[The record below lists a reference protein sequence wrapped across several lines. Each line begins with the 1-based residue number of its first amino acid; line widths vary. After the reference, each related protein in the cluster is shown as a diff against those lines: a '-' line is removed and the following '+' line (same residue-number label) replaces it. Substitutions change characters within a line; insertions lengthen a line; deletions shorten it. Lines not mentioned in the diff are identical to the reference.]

1 MGPAN
6 PTIPVVLKR
15 ALLHDPDARAWL
27 EFRQPVDVLVAAR
40 PADVVPVLV
49 EAERRVE
56 SDGLWA
62 AGFVSFAAASGLD
75 PSLVALADPD
85 VPLVCLGLFPEP
97 GQVSRPCTPGPAPRV
112 DWRAS
117 ETFTGYVGKIREI
130 KRQIAL
136 GNTYQINYTLRL
148 ETRESLDPWELFAGI
163 AADAPYGACLE
174 CGDLVVVSASP
185 ELFFRRAG
193 RSITCRPMKGTLRR
207 GMTLKS
213 DLALRDQLLASAK
226 CQAENIMI
234 TDMVRNDL
242 GRIAAA
248 GSVRTP
254 ELLTAEKYP
263 TVWQMTS
270 TVTADSSAP
279 TFEVMRAL
287 FPCASVTGAPKVS
300 SMAIIA
306 GLEGH
311 PRGVYTG
318 AIGYLGPGGRAQF
331 NVAIRTAAMNR
342 VTGVTKYGIGGGI
355 VWDSDPQEEYAECLL
370 KARILREE
378 TTGRDFQLLET
389 TRWTPGE
396 GYALLDEHLARMADS
411 AAYFDFEFDREKIC
425 KGLDARARMFPRT
438 AQRVRMLLSA
448 SGMLDVTSTPLDA
461 QPAGPVRLKL
471 AAGPVRIDNPF
482 LYHKTTRREVYD
494 NARSSVD
501 DCDDVLLW
509 NSERYLT
516 EATIA
521 NVALNI
527 GGQLY
532 TPPEE
537 CGLLAGTWRGRLL
550 ASGEIGLRRI
560 RVDEVSV
567 GDEVL
572 LFNSVRG
579 VYKGVLVG

>member
-1 MGPAN
+1 
-6 PTIPVVLKR
+6 VL
-15 ALLHDPDARAWL
+15 HEPEARTWL
-27 EFRQPVDVLVAAR
+27 DFRHPIEVLVATR
-40 PADVVPVLV
+40 PANVLPVLV

-56 SDGLWA
+56 SEGLWA

-75 PSLVALADPD
+75 PSLAAHPDPD

-97 GQVSRPCTPGPAPRV
+97 EKVSRPCPSRPAPRV
-112 DWRAS
+112 GWRAS
-117 ETFTGYVGKIREI
+117 EEFDEYVARIREI

-136 GNTYQINYTLRL
+136 GNTYQINYTLQL
-148 ETRESLDPWELFAGI
+148 ETHESLDPWELFAGI
-163 AADAPYGACLE
+163 ASDAPYGACLE
-174 CGDLVVVSASP
+174 CGDMAIVSASP

-207 GMTLKS
+207 GMTLKA
-213 DLALRDQLLASAK
+213 DLALRDELLSSAK

-242 GRIAAA
+242 GRIATP

-254 ELLTAEKYP
+254 DLLTAEKYA
-263 TVWQMTS
+263 TVWQLTS
-270 TVTADSSAP
+270 TVTADSDAP
-279 TFEVMRAL
+279 TSEVMRAL

-306 GLEGH
+306 GLERS
-311 PRGVYTG
+311 PRGIYTG
-318 AIGYLGPGGRAQF
+318 AIGYLRPGRRAQF
-331 NVAIRTAAMNR
+331 NVAIRTAVMNR

-355 VWDSDPQEEYAECLL
+355 VWDSDAQQEYAECLL
-370 KARILREE
+370 KARILQAEAV
-378 TTGRDFQLLET
+378 GRDFQLLET

-411 AAYFDFEFDREKIC
+411 AAYFDFEFDREKVRND
-425 KGLDARARMFPRT
+425 LNERARTFPQA
-438 AQRVRMLLSA
+438 AQRIRMLLSA
-448 SGMLDVTSTPLDA
+448 SGILDVTSTPLDA
-461 QPAGPVRLKL
+461 QPVGPVRLKL
-471 AAGPVRIDNPF
+471 AADPVRIDNPF

-494 NARSSVD
+494 NARASID
-501 DCDDVLLW
+501 DCDEVLLW
-509 NSERYLT
+509 NSEGYLT

-521 NVALNI
+521 NIAVNI

-532 TPPEE
+532 TPPED
-537 CGLLAGTWRGRLL
+537 CGLLAGTWRGKLL
-550 ASGEIGLRRI
+550 ASGEIEPRRI
-560 RVDEVSV
+560 RVDEVAV

-579 VYKGVLVG
+579 LYKGVLVGQVR